1 MAMVDRKSKTVV
13 MVAGEASGDLHGAQ
27 IIKSLHRH
35 RRHGPVTIS
44 GSGGP
49 AMKRAGAQVVVD
61 IKELSVMG
69 ITAVLAKA
77 PRLIKMMARLK
88 RHIAHTRPDLLLL
101 IDFPDFN
108 LHLAGYAKKL
118 GIPVLYYISPTV
130 WAWRSGRVHKIK
142 KRVDHMAVILPFEA
156 PIYEKHNVPVTY
168 VGHPL
173 LDDADVARY
182 SNVRRTAW
190 GLAHPRIALL
200 PGSREDEVKRLLP
213 NMLRAAQM
221 IQKQLEHVRF
231 VISHAP
237 SIERDMIQDLVNTYP
252 INQREIIRDPV
263 GAVFHKSEIAIVA
276 SGTASLEAA
285 IHGIPAVIVYEVSAL
300 SYWLGKKLV
309 DVPHIGLANL
319 IAGERIMPE
328 LVQEDATAENMAA
341 ITLGLLTDATT
352 YERMLADIEKIQK
365 RLGYPGAS
373 DRVASIAYRL
383 MEGRRAV

>member
-1 MAMVDRKSKTVV
+1 MDMAERKSKTVV

-27 IIKSLHRH
+27 IIKAL
-35 RRHGPVTIS
+35 RRSHAAVTVS

-49 AMKRAGAQVVVD
+49 AMKRAGAQIVVD

-77 PRLIKMMARLK
+77 PRIIKIMTRLK
-88 RHIAHTRPDLLLL
+88 RHLARTHPDLLLL

-118 GIPVLYYISPTV
+118 GIPVLFYISPTI
-130 WAWRSGRVHKIK
+130 WAWRPGRVHKIK

-156 PIYEKHNVPVTY
+156 PIYQKHNVPVTY

-173 LDDADVARY
+173 LDDADLARY
-182 SNVRRTAW
+182 CHARRTTW
-190 GLAHPRIALL
+190 GLTHPRIALL

-213 NMLRAAQM
+213 DMLRAAQM
-221 IQKQLEHVRF
+221 IQKQIDQARF

-237 SIERDMIQDLVNTYP
+237 SIEADTIRDIVNSYP
-252 INQREIIRDPV
+252 INQRQITTAPV
-263 GAVFHKSEIAIVA
+263 GAVFQNSQIAIIA

-285 IHGIPAVIVYEVSAL
+285 IYGIPAVIVYAVSEF

-319 IAGERIMPE
+319 IAGKRIMPE
-328 LVQEDATAENMAA
+328 LVQHEATAGHITET
-341 ITLGLLTDATT
+341 TLGLLTDTT
-352 YERMLADIEKIQK
+352 AYERMLYDIEKV
-365 RLGYPGAS
+365 RERMGCSGAS

-383 MEGRRAV
+383 MEGHRAV